1 MYIQIDNAG
10 FYNKGAE
17 LMLQAVIQRL
27 SQETTLQPKFVAG
40 TGCTAP
46 DNLQIRK
53 AGLYQIPKFFR
64 FHYRLDK
71 LLPQFALDPYGLAKE
86 ESVNAIID
94 AGGFQFG
101 DQWSYGYSKETNKA
115 LSQYYRR
122 YKNQGAKIIFLPQ
135 AFGPFTNPLA
145 RERVKLV
152 FDYADIIYAREKVSY
167 QYLME
172 IFGENEKIKLAPDF
186 TNLVE
191 PLANHS
197 LLKQIRGG
205 VCLIPNA
212 RMTDKT
218 DEVETDR
225 VVTDDFEGARLATTH
240 LIECGCRNI
249 LHLATTENLLI
260 GKNRYL
266 GYLQALEN
274 HNIPFNEEY
283 VIKCDTREEVY
294 AKRKQI
300 LALAP
305 KIDGVFAVNDST
317 AISAMQV
324 LQENG
329 YHIPGDISV
338 VGFGDGPIATIASP
352 PLTTVEQKGYE
363 IGREAVRMLIQRL
376 ESPNAQVDF
385 QTRIVPPSL
394 VKRKST
400 K

>member
-191 PLANHS
+191 PLANPS

-218 DEVETDR
+218 DESVANSYE
-225 VVTDDFEGARLATTH
+225 DFLHKTTELILSKNEH
-240 LIECGCRNI
+240 LILLNHEGPGDWQLIQNI
-249 LHLATTENLLI
+249 KAQFPNHQEQITAINNLNALEVKAVIGNCKLLI
-260 GKNRYL
+260 TSRFHGLVSGLNQQVPTL
-266 GYLQALEN
+266 CTSWN
-274 HNIPFNEEY
+274 HKYEELINEY
-283 VIKCDTREEVY
+283 SVKDSLLDTTNEI
-294 AKRKQI
+294 QFMST
-300 LALAP
+300 LNNALAYP
-305 KIDGVFAVNDST
+305 EKYRPSIQTIDQLKTKCTSMWNEVLEV
-317 AISAMQV
+317 IS
-324 LQENG
+324 
-329 YHIPGDISV
+329 S
-338 VGFGDGPIATIASP
+338 
-352 PLTTVEQKGYE
+352 
-363 IGREAVRMLIQRL
+363 
-376 ESPNAQVDF
+376 
-385 QTRIVPPSL
+385 
-394 VKRKST
+394 
-400 K
+400 

>member
-186 TNLVE
+186 TILVKPE
-191 PLANHS
+191 ANPS
-197 LLKQIRGG
+197 LLEKVKDS
-205 VCLIPNA
+205 VCVIPNA
-212 RMTDKT
+212 RMIDKT
-218 DEVETDR
+218 APSVSKQYLDFLFRITESIILNGKHLVLLNHEWKSDWALIERITDR
-225 VVTDDFEGARLATTH
+225 LKEYQDRIIALNNLNALEVKSVIGAS
-240 LIECGCRNI
+240 
-249 LHLATTENLLI
+249 NLLI
-260 GKNRYL
+260 TSRYHGL
-266 GYLQALEN
+266 VSGLNQRIPSLCTSWN
-274 HNIPFNEEY
+274 HKYDELIYEYNVQDSLLDTTNE
-283 VIKCDTREEVY
+283 IQFMST
-294 AKRKQI
+294 
-300 LALAP
+300 LNNALAYP
-305 KIDGVFAVNDST
+305 EKYRPSIQTIDQLKTKS
-317 AISAMQV
+317 ISMWNEV
-324 LQENG
+324 LEV
-329 YHIPGDISV
+329 IS
-338 VGFGDGPIATIASP
+338 S
-352 PLTTVEQKGYE
+352 
-363 IGREAVRMLIQRL
+363 
-376 ESPNAQVDF
+376 
-385 QTRIVPPSL
+385 
-394 VKRKST
+394 
-400 K
+400 

>member
-191 PLANHS
+191 PLANPS

-218 DEVETDR
+218 DESVANSYEDFLHKTTELILSKNEHLILLNHEGPGDWQLIQNIKAQFPNHQEQITAINNLNALEVKAVIGNCKLLITSR
-225 VVTDDFEGARLATTH
+225 FHGLVSGLNQQVPTLCTSWNHKYEELLNDFEVPG
-240 LIECGCRNI
+240 NI
-249 LHLATTENLLI
+249 LNTTNSNKFNTKIED
-260 GKNRYL
+260 
-266 GYLQALEN
+266 ALSNPGAYTPNQE
-274 HNIPFNEEY
+274 
-283 VIKCDTREEVY
+283 VISSLK
-294 AKRKQI
+294 
-300 LALAP
+300 L
-305 KIDGVFAVNDST
+305 
-317 AISAMQV
+317 
-324 LQENG
+324 
-329 YHIPGDISV
+329 
-338 VGFGDGPIATIASP
+338 
-352 PLTTVEQKGYE
+352 LTTDMWTN
-363 IGREAVRMLIQRL
+363 IIAAL
-376 ESPNAQVDF
+376 
-385 QTRIVPPSL
+385 
-394 VKRKST
+394 KRP
-400 K
+400 

>member
-27 SQETTLQPKFVAG
+27 SQETTLQPTFVAG

-71 LLPQFALDPYGLAKE
+71 LLPQFALEPYGLAKE
-86 ESVNAIID
+86 ESINAIID

-191 PLANHS
+191 PLANPS

-218 DEVETDR
+218 DESVANSYE
-225 VVTDDFEGARLATTH
+225 DFLHKTTELILSKNEH
-240 LIECGCRNI
+240 LILLNHEGPGDWQLIQNI
-249 LHLATTENLLI
+249 KAQFPNHQEQITAINNLNALEVKAVIGNCKLLI
-260 GKNRYL
+260 TSRFHGLVSGLNQQVPTL
-266 GYLQALEN
+266 CTSWN
-274 HNIPFNEEY
+274 HKYEELLNEY
-283 VIKCDTREEVY
+283 SVKDSLLDTTNEI
-294 AKRKQI
+294 QFMST
-300 LALAP
+300 LNNALAYP
-305 KIDGVFAVNDST
+305 EKYRPSIQTIDKLKTKS
-317 AISAMQV
+317 ISMWNEV
-324 LQENG
+324 LEV
-329 YHIPGDISV
+329 IS
-338 VGFGDGPIATIASP
+338 S
-352 PLTTVEQKGYE
+352 
-363 IGREAVRMLIQRL
+363 
-376 ESPNAQVDF
+376 
-385 QTRIVPPSL
+385 
-394 VKRKST
+394 
-400 K
+400 

>member
-191 PLANHS
+191 PLANPS

-218 DEVETDR
+218 DESVANSYE
-225 VVTDDFEGARLATTH
+225 DFLHKTTELILSKNEH
-240 LIECGCRNI
+240 LILLNHEGPGDWQLIQNI
-249 LHLATTENLLI
+249 KAQFPNHQEQITAINNLNALEVKAVIGNCKLLI
-260 GKNRYL
+260 TSRFHGLVSGLNQQVPTL
-266 GYLQALEN
+266 CTSWN
-274 HNIPFNEEY
+274 HKYEELINEY
-283 VIKCDTREEVY
+283 SVKDSLLDTTNEI
-294 AKRKQI
+294 QFMST
-300 LALAP
+300 LDNALAYP
-305 KIDGVFAVNDST
+305 EKYRPSIQTIDKLKTKS
-317 AISAMQV
+317 ISMWNEV
-324 LQENG
+324 LEV
-329 YHIPGDISV
+329 IS
-338 VGFGDGPIATIASP
+338 S
-352 PLTTVEQKGYE
+352 
-363 IGREAVRMLIQRL
+363 
-376 ESPNAQVDF
+376 
-385 QTRIVPPSL
+385 
-394 VKRKST
+394 
-400 K
+400 

>member
-191 PLANHS
+191 PLANPS

-218 DEVETDR
+218 DESVANSYE
-225 VVTDDFEGARLATTH
+225 DFLHKTTELILSKNEH
-240 LIECGCRNI
+240 LILLNHEGPGDWQLIQNI
-249 LHLATTENLLI
+249 KAQFPNHQEQITAINNLNALEVKAVIGNCKLLI
-260 GKNRYL
+260 TSRFHGLVSGLNQQVPTL
-266 GYLQALEN
+266 CTSWN
-274 HNIPFNEEY
+274 HKYEELINEY
-283 VIKCDTREEVY
+283 SVKDSLLDTTNEI
-294 AKRKQI
+294 QFMST
-300 LALAP
+300 LNNALAYP
-305 KIDGVFAVNDST
+305 EKYRPSIQTIDKLKTKS
-317 AISAMQV
+317 ISMWNEV
-324 LQENG
+324 LEV
-329 YHIPGDISV
+329 IS
-338 VGFGDGPIATIASP
+338 S
-352 PLTTVEQKGYE
+352 
-363 IGREAVRMLIQRL
+363 
-376 ESPNAQVDF
+376 
-385 QTRIVPPSL
+385 
-394 VKRKST
+394 
-400 K
+400 

>member
-191 PLANHS
+191 PLANPS

-218 DEVETDR
+218 DESVANSYE
-225 VVTDDFEGARLATTH
+225 DFLHKTTELILSKNEH
-240 LIECGCRNI
+240 LILLNHEGPGDWQLIQNI
-249 LHLATTENLLI
+249 KAQFPNHQEQITAINNLNALEVKAVIGNCKLLI
-260 GKNRYL
+260 TSRFHGLVSGLNQQVPTL
-266 GYLQALEN
+266 CTSWN
-274 HNIPFNEEY
+274 HKYDELIYEYNVQDSLLDTTNE
-283 VIKCDTREEVY
+283 IQFMST
-294 AKRKQI
+294 
-300 LALAP
+300 LNNALAYP
-305 KIDGVFAVNDST
+305 EKYRPSIQTIDQLKTKS
-317 AISAMQV
+317 ISMWNEV
-324 LQENG
+324 LEV
-329 YHIPGDISV
+329 IS
-338 VGFGDGPIATIASP
+338 S
-352 PLTTVEQKGYE
+352 
-363 IGREAVRMLIQRL
+363 
-376 ESPNAQVDF
+376 
-385 QTRIVPPSL
+385 
-394 VKRKST
+394 
-400 K
+400 